1 MGRVQPESKSRKDGS
16 RLCPWDEVPGTY
28 LLQDWRGLKVE
39 YPFQEPA
46 QTESKTQDAD
56 GQEQR
61 DGI

>member
-1 MGRVQPESKSRKDGS
+1 MFPCYSEDFFSA
-16 RLCPWDEVPGTY
+16 
-28 LLQDWRGLKVE
+28 LLQDWRGLKVVC
-39 YPFQEPA
+39 PFQEPA